1 MSEKE
6 IFQFESEE
14 INIKEVLQKYLK
26 YWYLFVLSVITAGAV
41 AFVYLRYTTPQYRVS
56 STLLIKDD
64 KKGPSLAD
72 NVVLDDLNLFQ
83 SGKNIDNEIEI
94 LKSKSLMNR
103 VLQELSLN
111 TTYYVDGR
119 VKSTEIYG
127 ATIPLKVI
135 VSKLDSSA
143 FNKAIVIQPKDHNE
157 FQIEADGAL
166 SQHKFGAQIKT
177 LYGVFTVVAGTGKA
191 VKDKKV
197 TVKFHDIRKVAE
209 SYNQKLTVAPV
220 NKNASVLS
228 LSLVDPVPAKGVAIL
243 NKLVEV
249 YNKEAVE
256 DKNLIAGSTI
266 QFIDERLKYLTS
278 ELSLVEEDVESY
290 KKDNRV
296 TDVSSEAKLYLE
308 KASDYNRQ
316 LSEWAIQIDV
326 LESIERYLLKQ
337 ESEYELVPSTLT
349 IQDPTLLGLISKF
362 NELQL
367 ERNRLLRVSQ
377 SGNPLVQNI
386 NEQLGNLRSNILENL
401 RNIKDGLKITRS
413 NLQAS
418 SAQFES
424 RIKEVPS
431 IEKDLIEIK
440 RQQSIKEGLYLYL
453 LQKREESAL
462 SLAATVANSRIID
475 PAISGDTPVEPKK
488 QLIYLLAFLVGLG
501 IPFAGIYI
509 KELLNDRVQS
519 QQDVKKATNT
529 PILGEIAHNDTFE
542 KLVVTENSRSTVAE
556 LFRLIRTNLQ
566 FATLG
571 KDNKVIMVTSS
582 MSGEGK
588 TFFTIN
594 LGASLALT
602 GKRVVLVNFDLRK
615 PRLLQ
620 DMDLSNEI
628 GITNYIIDEQ
638 LNIQDILIPSPE
650 VTGLYAIG
658 SGPIPPNP
666 AELMMSP
673 KVGHLLAELR
683 EQFDYILLDTS
694 PAGQVADA
702 FTLAPLIDASVYIV
716 RYNYTFKSQVAI
728 VDDIYQNKKLNHPMI
743 VLNDAEMKE
752 AYGYGYGY
760 GYNEFGKPSL
770 KNTLKKGMRIEV

>member
-1 MSEKE
+1 M
-6 IFQFESEE
+6 FQFETEE
-14 INIKEVLQKYLK
+14 INIKEILQKYLR
-26 YWYLFVLSVITAGAV
+26 YWYLFVIGVIVAGAV
-41 AFVYLRYTTPQYRVS
+41 AFVYLRYTTPQYRIS

-64 KKGPSLAD
+64 KKGPSLAE
-72 NVVLDDLNLFQ
+72 NAVLDDLNLFQ
-83 SGKNIDNEIEI
+83 TGKNIDNEIEI

-103 VLQELSLN
+103 VLQELALN
-111 TTYYVDGR
+111 TTYFVDGR

-127 ATIPLKVI
+127 ASMPLKVI

-143 FNKAIVIQPKDHNE
+143 FNKSIVVYPKDNNTY
-157 FQIEADGAL
+157 QIDEEGTL
-166 SQHKFGAQIKT
+166 SQHKFGEQVKKP
-177 LYGVFTVVAGTGKA
+177 YGMFTVVAGTNNGG
-191 VKDKKV
+191 KDKKV

-209 SYNQKLTVAPV
+209 YYNQKLTVTPV

-228 LSLVDPVPAKGVAIL
+228 LSLVDPVPSKGVAIL

-256 DKNLIAGSTI
+256 DKNLIASSTI
-266 QFIDERLKYLTS
+266 QFIDDRLKYLTS
-278 ELSLVEEDVESY
+278 ELTVVEQDVESY
-290 KKDNRV
+290 KKENRV

-308 KASDYNRQ
+308 KASEYNRQ

-326 LESIERYLLKQ
+326 LESIEKYLLNQ
-337 ESEYELVPSTLT
+337 ESQYELVPSTLT
-349 IQDPTLLGLISKF
+349 IQDPTLLGLIAKF

-367 ERNRLLRVSQ
+367 ERKRLLRVSQ
-377 SGNPLVQNI
+377 PSNPLVQNI
-386 NEQLGNLRSNILENL
+386 NEQLANLRGNILENL
-401 RNIKDGLKITRS
+401 RNIKSGLIITRN

-475 PAISGDTPVEPKK
+475 PAVSGDKPVEPKK
-488 QLIYLLAFLVGLG
+488 QLIYLLALLVGLG

-509 KELLNDRVQS
+509 KELLNDRVQN

-571 KDNKVIMVTSS
+571 KDNKVIMITSS
-582 MSGEGK
+582 MGGEGK

-594 LGASLALT
+594 LGASLALI

-620 DMDLSNEI
+620 DMGLSNEI
-628 GITNYIIDEQ
+628 GITNYIIDER
-638 LNIQDILIPSPE
+638 LSIQDILIPAPE

-673 KVGHLLAELR
+673 KMNHLLAELR
-683 EQFDYILLDTS
+683 EQFDYVLLDTS

-702 FTLAPLIDASVYIV
+702 FTLAPLIDASIYIV
-716 RYNYTFKSQVAI
+716 RYNYTFKSQIAI
-728 VDDIYQNKKLNHPMI
+728 VDDIYQNKKLSHPMI
-743 VLNDAEMKE
+743 VLNDADMKE

-760 GYNEFGKPSL
+760 GYNEFNKPSF
-770 KNTLKKGMRIEV
+770 KKVLKKGMRIEA

>member
-6 IFQFESEE
+6 IFQLESEE
-14 INIKEVLQKYLK
+14 INLKEVLQKYLR
-26 YWYLFVLSVITAGAV
+26 YWYLFVIGVIVAGAV
-41 AFVYLRYTTPQYRVS
+41 AFVYLRYSTPQYRIS

-64 KKGPSLAD
+64 KKGPSLAE
-72 NVVLDDLNLFQ
+72 NAVLDDLNLFQ
-83 SGKNIDNEIEI
+83 AGKNIDNEIEI

-103 VLQELSLN
+103 VLQELALN
-111 TTYYVDGR
+111 TSYYVDGR

-127 ATIPLKVI
+127 ASMPLKVI

-143 FNKAIVIQPKDHNE
+143 FNKSIVVQATGKNGY
-157 FQIEADGAL
+157 QIDEDGTVT
-166 SQHKFGAQIKT
+166 SHKFGEQVKKP
-177 LYGVFTVVAGTGKA
+177 YGIFTVVAGTPNTAKN
-191 VKDKKV
+191 KKV
-197 TVKFHDIRKVAE
+197 TVKFHDIRQVADY
-209 SYNQKLTVAPV
+209 YNQKLTVAPV

-228 LSLVDPVPAKGVAIL
+228 LSLIDPVPAKGVAIL

-278 ELSLVEEDVESY
+278 ELSVVEEDVESY

-308 KASDYNRQ
+308 KASEYNRQ

-326 LESIERYLLKQ
+326 LESIENYLLKQ
-337 ESEYELVPSTLT
+337 ESQFELVPSTLT

-367 ERNRLLRVSQ
+367 ERKRLLRVSQ
-377 SGNPLVQNI
+377 PGNPLVQNI
-386 NEQLGNLRSNILENL
+386 NEQLGNLRGNILENL
-401 RNIKDGLKITRS
+401 RNIKDGLIITRN

-475 PAISGDTPVEPKK
+475 PAISGDKPVEPKK
-488 QLIYLLAFLVGLG
+488 QLVYLLAFLVGLG

-509 KELLNDRVQS
+509 KELLNDRVQT
-519 QQDVKKATNT
+519 QQDVKKATDT

-571 KDNKVIMVTSS
+571 KDSKVIMITSS

-620 DMDLSNEI
+620 DMELSNET
-628 GITNYIIDEQ
+628 GITNYIIDER
-638 LNIQDILIPSPE
+638 LSIQDILIPSPE

-673 KVGHLLAELR
+673 KVGYLLAELR
-683 EQFDYILLDTS
+683 EQFDYVLLDTS

-716 RYNYTFKSQVAI
+716 RYNYTFKSQIAI
-728 VDDIYQNKKLNHPMI
+728 VDDIYQNKKLKHPMI
-743 VLNDAEMKE
+743 VLNDADMKE

-760 GYNEFGKPSL
+760 GYNEFSKTSL
-770 KNTLKKGMRIEV
+770 RRVFKKGMRIEV

>member
-1 MSEKE
+1 MSERE
-6 IFQFESEE
+6 LFQFESEE
-14 INIKEVLQKYLK
+14 INIKEVLQKYLR
-26 YWYLFVLSVITAGAV
+26 YWYLFVAGVAIAGIV
-41 AFVYLRYTTPQYRVS
+41 AFVYLRYTTPQYRIS

-64 KKGPSLAD
+64 KKGPSLSENA
-72 NVVLDDLNLFQ
+72 VLDDLNLFQ
-83 SGKNIDNEIEI
+83 TGKNIDNEIEI

-103 VLQELSLN
+103 VLQELALN
-111 TTYYVDGR
+111 TTYYVAGR

-127 ATIPLKVI
+127 ADMPVRVI
-135 VSKLDSSA
+135 VSKLDSAA
-143 FNKAIVIQPKDHNE
+143 FNKTIVIQPKDHNTY
-157 FQIEADGAL
+157 QIQEEGAT
-166 SQHKFGAQIKT
+166 SEHKFGEQVQKP
-177 LYGVFTVVAGTGKA
+177 YGTFTVVAGIGNA
-191 VKDKKV
+191 GKDKEV

-209 SYNQKLTVAPV
+209 YYNQKLTVAPV

-228 LSLVDPVPAKGVAIL
+228 LSLTDPVPAKGIAIL

-266 QFIDERLKYLTS
+266 QFIDDRLKYLTS
-278 ELSLVEEDVESY
+278 ELSVVEQDVESY

-308 KASDYNRQ
+308 KASEYNRQ

-326 LESIERYLLKQ
+326 LESIERYLVKQ
-337 ESEYELVPSTLT
+337 DSQYELVPSTLT
-349 IQDPTLLGLISKF
+349 IQDATLLGLIAKF

-367 ERNRLLRVSQ
+367 ERKRLLRVSQ
-377 SGNPLVQNI
+377 PGNPLVQNI
-386 NEQLGNLRSNILENL
+386 NEQLANLRGNILENL
-401 RNIKDGLKITRS
+401 RNIKDGLVITRN

-475 PAISGDTPVEPKK
+475 PAISGDKPVEPKK
-488 QLIYLLAFLVGLG
+488 QLIYLLAVLVGLG

-509 KELLNDRVQS
+509 RELLNDKVQT
-519 QQDVKKATNT
+519 QQDVKKATST
-529 PILGEIAHNDTFE
+529 PVLGEIAHNDTFE

-571 KDNKVIMVTSS
+571 KENKVLLVTSS

-588 TFFTIN
+588 TFFSIN

-620 DMDLSNEI
+620 DMGLESET
-628 GITNYIIDEQ
+628 GVTNYVIDER
-638 LNIQDILIPSPE
+638 LSIQDILVPSPE
-650 VTGLYAIG
+650 VAGLFAIG

-673 KVGHLLAELR
+673 RVAQLLAELR
-683 EQFDYILLDTS
+683 EQFDYVLLDTS

-702 FTLAPLIDASVYIV
+702 FTLAPLSDASMFII
-716 RYNYTFKSQVAI
+716 RYNYTLKSQVAI

-743 VLNDAEMKE
+743 VLNDADMKE

-760 GYNEFGKPSL
+760 TYGESAKPSFGKM
-770 KNTLKKGMRIEV
+770 MRKRMRVEA

>member
-6 IFQFESEE
+6 LFQFESEE
-14 INIKEVLQKYLK
+14 INLKEVLQKYLR
-26 YWYLFVLSVITAGAV
+26 YWYVFIIGVTIAGVV
-41 AFVYLRYTTPQYRVS
+41 AYLYLRYTTPQYRIS

-64 KKGPSLAD
+64 KKGPSLAENAILND
-72 NVVLDDLNLFQ
+72 LDLFQ

-103 VLQELSLN
+103 VLKELSLHS
-111 TTYYVDGR
+111 TYYVDGR
-119 VKSTEIYG
+119 VKSTEVFG
-127 ATIPLKVI
+127 NSLPVKLI
-135 VSKLDSSA
+135 VSRLDSAA
-143 FNKAIVIQPKDHNE
+143 FDKTIVIQTKDNIN
-157 FQIEADGAL
+157 FQIEDDGKV
-166 SQHKFGAQIKT
+166 SQHKFGQEIKKP
-177 LYGVFTVVAGTGKA
+177 YAAFTVVAGNGALADVKKA
-191 VKDKKV
+191 
-197 TVKFHDIRKVAE
+197 TIKFHDIRKVAE
-209 SYNQKLTVAPV
+209 YYNQKLTVAPI

-266 QFIDERLKYLTS
+266 QFIDDRLKYLTS
-278 ELSLVEEDVESY
+278 ELTVVEQDVESY
-290 KKDNRV
+290 KKENRV

-308 KASDYNRQ
+308 KASEYNRQ

-326 LESIERYLLKQ
+326 LESIERYLMKQ
-337 ESEYELVPSTLT
+337 ETQDELVPSSLT
-349 IQDPTLLGLISKF
+349 IQDATLLGLISKF

-367 ERNRLLRVSQ
+367 ERKRLLRVSQ
-377 SGNPLVQNI
+377 PGNPLVQNI
-386 NEQLGNLRSNILENL
+386 NEQLGNLRGNILENL
-401 RNIKDGLKITRS
+401 RNIKSGLIITRS

-475 PAISGDTPVEPKK
+475 PAVAGDYPVEPKK

-519 QQDVKKATNT
+519 QQDVKKATAT
-529 PILGEIAHNDTFE
+529 PVLGEIAHNDTFE

-571 KDNKVIMVTSS
+571 KNSKVIMITSS

-620 DMDLSNEI
+620 DMGLANET

-638 LNIQDILIPSPE
+638 LSIQDILIPSTE
-650 VTGLYAIG
+650 VTGLFAIG

-666 AELMMSP
+666 AELIMSP
-673 KVGHLLAELR
+673 KISHLLAELR
-683 EQFDYILLDTS
+683 EQFDYVILDTS

-716 RYNYTFKSQVAI
+716 RYNYTFKSQIAI
-728 VDDIYQNKKLNHPMI
+728 VDDIYQNKKLNNPMI
-743 VLNDAEMKE
+743 VLNDADMKE

-760 GYNEFGKPSL
+760 GYNESDKTSL
-770 KNTLKKGMRIEV
+770 KKVLKKGMRIEA

>member
-6 IFQFESEE
+6 VYQFETED
-14 INIKEVLQKYLK
+14 INIKEVLQKYLR
-26 YWYLFVLSVITAGAV
+26 YWYLFVFGVLIAGIA

-64 KKGPSLAD
+64 KKGPSLTENA
-72 NVVLDDLNLFQ
+72 VLNDLDLFQ

-103 VLQELSLN
+103 VLKELALH

-127 ATIPLKVI
+127 NSMPINLI
-135 VSKLDSSA
+135 VSRLDSAA
-143 FNKAIVIQPKDHNE
+143 FNKVFTIRTVDNINFQLEDEGIV
-157 FQIEADGAL
+157 
-166 SQHKFGAQIKT
+166 SQHKFGQEIKKP
-177 LYGVFTVVAGTGKA
+177 YASFTVVAGNGVIAVGKNI
-191 VKDKKV
+191 

-209 SYNQKLTVAPV
+209 SYNRKLTVAPV

-249 YNKEAVE
+249 YNNEAVE

-278 ELSLVEEDVESY
+278 ELSVVEQDVESY
-290 KKDNRV
+290 KRDNRV

-308 KASDYNRQ
+308 KASEYNRQ

-326 LESIERYLLKQ
+326 LESIEKYLLKQ
-337 ESEYELVPSTLT
+337 DSQHELVPSTLT
-349 IQDPTLLGLISKF
+349 IQDATLLGLIGKF

-367 ERNRLLRVSQ
+367 ERKRLLRVSQ
-377 SGNPLVQNI
+377 PGNPLVQNI
-386 NEQLGNLRSNILENL
+386 NEQLANLRGNILENL
-401 RNIKDGLKITRS
+401 RNIKNGLIITRN

-475 PAISGDTPVEPKK
+475 PAIAGDRPVEPKK
-488 QLIYLLAFLVGLG
+488 QLIYLLAFLMGLG

-509 KELLNDRVQS
+509 KELLNDRVQN
-519 QQDVKKATNT
+519 QQDVKRATST
-529 PILGEIAHNDTFE
+529 PVLGEIAHNDTFE

-588 TFFTIN
+588 TFFSIN

-620 DMDLSNEI
+620 DMGLSNET
-628 GITNYIIDEQ
+628 GISNYIIDER
-638 LNIQDILIPSPE
+638 LGVEDIIIPASD
-650 VTGLYAIG
+650 VHGLYAIG

-683 EQFDYILLDTS
+683 ESFDYILLDTS

-702 FTLAPLIDASVYIV
+702 FTLAPFIDACVYIV

-728 VDDIYQNKKLNHPMI
+728 VDDIYQNRKLKHPMI
-743 VLNDAEMKE
+743 VLNDADMKE

-760 GYNEFGKPSL
+760 GYNEFGKSSMRRL
-770 KNTLKKGMRIEV
+770 LKKNMRVEA

>member
-6 IFQFESEE
+6 LYQFEAEE
-14 INIKEVLQKYLK
+14 INIKEVLQKYLR
-26 YWYLFVLSVITAGAV
+26 YWYLFVLGVLIAGTA
-41 AFVYLRYTTPQYRVS
+41 AFIYLRYTTPQYRVS

-64 KKGPSLAD
+64 KKGPSLSENA
-72 NVVLDDLNLFQ
+72 VLNDLDLFQ

-103 VLQELSLN
+103 VLKELALN

-127 ATIPLKVI
+127 NGMPVKLI
-135 VSKLDSSA
+135 VSRLDSAA
-143 FNKAIVIQPKDHNE
+143 FNKVITIQTKDNIN
-157 FQIEADGAL
+157 FQLEDEGTV
-166 SQHKFGAQIKT
+166 SQHKFGQEIKKP
-177 LYGVFTVVAGTGKA
+177 YVAFTVVAGSGVITGGKNI
-191 VKDKKV
+191 

-209 SYNQKLTVAPV
+209 SYNRKLTVAPV

-228 LSLVDPVPAKGVAIL
+228 LSLTDPVPAKGVAIL

-249 YNKEAVE
+249 YNNEAVE

-278 ELSLVEEDVESY
+278 ELSVVEQDVESY
-290 KKDNRV
+290 KRDNRV
-296 TDVSSEAKLYLE
+296 TDVSSEAKLYLD
-308 KASDYNRQ
+308 KASEYNRQ

-326 LESIERYLLKQ
+326 LESIEKYLLKQ
-337 ESEYELVPSTLT
+337 DRQHELVPSTLT
-349 IQDPTLLGLISKF
+349 IQDATLLGLIGKF

-367 ERNRLLRVSQ
+367 ERKRLLRVSQ
-377 SGNPLVQNI
+377 PGNPLVQNI
-386 NEQLGNLRSNILENL
+386 NEQLVNLRGNILENL
-401 RNIKDGLKITRS
+401 RNIKNGLIITRS

-475 PAISGDTPVEPKK
+475 PAIAGDRPVEPKK

-501 IPFAGIYI
+501 IPFAGIYV
-509 KELLNDRVQS
+509 KELLNDRIQS
-519 QQDVKKATNT
+519 QQDVKKSTDT
-529 PILGEIAHNDTFE
+529 PVLGEIAHNDTFE

-588 TFFTIN
+588 TFFSIN

-620 DMDLSNEI
+620 DMGLSNET
-628 GITNYIIDEQ
+628 GIANYIIDER
-638 LNIQDILIPSPE
+638 LNIGDIIIPSPE
-650 VTGLYAIG
+650 VPGLYAIG

-683 EQFDYILLDTS
+683 EKFDYILLDTS

-702 FTLAPLIDASVYIV
+702 FTLAPFIDACVYIV
-716 RYNYTFKSQVAI
+716 RYNYTFKSQVVI
-728 VDDIYQNKKLNHPMI
+728 VDDIYQNKKLKHPMI
-743 VLNDAEMKE
+743 VLNDADMKE

-760 GYNEFGKPSL
+760 GYNEFSKSSM
-770 KNTLKKGMRIEV
+770 KRFLKKGMRIEA

>member
-6 IFQFESEE
+6 LFQFDSEE
-14 INIKEVLQKYLK
+14 INIKEVIQKYLR
-26 YWYLFVLSVITAGAV
+26 YWYLFILGVIVSGTV
-41 AFVYLRYTTPQYRVS
+41 AFIYLRYTTPKYRIS

-64 KKGPSLAD
+64 KKGPSLAE
-72 NVVLDDLNLFQ
+72 NAVLDDLNLFQ

-119 VKSTEIYG
+119 FKSTEIYG
-127 ATIPLKVI
+127 GSMPLKVI

-143 FNKAIVIQPKDHNE
+143 FNKSVVIRVNDNNNY
-157 FQIEADGAL
+157 QIDEDGTI
-166 SQHKFGAQIKT
+166 SQHKFGEQVKKPYAI
-177 LYGVFTVVAGTGKA
+177 FTVVAGTTA
-191 VKDKKV
+191 TAKDNKV
-197 TVKFHDIRKVAE
+197 TVKFHDIRKVAN
-209 SYNQKLTVAPV
+209 SYNQKLIVAPV

-228 LSLVDPVPAKGVAIL
+228 LSLTDPVPTKGVAIL

-266 QFIDERLKYLTS
+266 QFIDDRLKYLTS
-278 ELSLVEEDVESY
+278 ELSVVERDVESY
-290 KKDNRV
+290 KRNNRV
-296 TDVSSEAKLYLE
+296 TDVSSEAKMYLE

-326 LESIERYLLKQ
+326 LESIEKYLLKQ
-337 ESEYELVPSTLT
+337 ESQYEIVPSTLT
-349 IQDPTLLGLISKF
+349 IQDATLLGLITKF

-367 ERNRLLRVSQ
+367 ERKRLLRSSQ
-377 SGNPLVQNI
+377 PGNPLVLNI
-386 NEQLGNLRSNILENL
+386 TEQLLNLRANILENL
-401 RNIKDGLKITRS
+401 RNIKNGLIITRN

-418 SAQFES
+418 SSQFES

-475 PAISGDTPVEPKK
+475 PAIGGDVPVEPKK
-488 QLIYLLAFLVGLG
+488 QLIYLLALLVGLG
-501 IPFAGIYI
+501 VPFAGIYL
-509 KELLNDRVQS
+509 KEMLNDRVQS
-519 QQDVKKATNT
+519 QQDVKKLTDT
-529 PILGEIAHNDTFE
+529 PILGEIARNDTFE

-571 KDNKVIMVTSS
+571 KENKVILVTSS

-588 TFFTIN
+588 TFFSIN

-615 PRLLQ
+615 PRLMQ
-620 DMDLSNEI
+620 DMGLSNEV
-628 GITNYIIDEQ
+628 GVTNYLIDDK
-638 LNIQDILIPSPE
+638 LSIQDIILPSLE
-650 VTGLYAIG
+650 ISGLYAIG

-666 AELMMSP
+666 AELTMSP
-673 KVGHLLAELR
+673 KVAHLLSELR
-683 EQFDYILLDTS
+683 DQFDYVLLDTS

-702 FTLAPLIDASVYIV
+702 YTLAPFIDACVFII
-716 RYNYTFKSQVAI
+716 RYNYTYKSQVAI
-728 VDDIYQNKKLNHPMI
+728 IDDIYMNKKLSYPLI
-743 VLNDAEMKE
+743 VINDAEMKDG
-752 AYGYGYGY
+752 YGYGYGY
-760 GYNEFGKPSL
+760 GYNEKAKPSL
-770 KNTLKKGMRIEV
+770 KRRMKKRMGLEA

>member
-26 YWYLFVLSVITAGAV
+26 YWYLFVLGVIIAGAV
-41 AFVYLRYTTPQYRVS
+41 AFVYLRYVTPQYRIS

-72 NVVLDDLNLFQ
+72 NAVLDDLNLFQ

-127 ATIPLKVI
+127 AAMPLKVI

-143 FNKAIVIQPKDHNE
+143 FNKSIVIQPKNNNL
-157 FQIEADGAL
+157 FQIDEDGTL
-166 SQHKFGAQIKT
+166 SEHKFGEQVKKP
-177 LYGVFTVVAGTGKA
+177 YGVFTVVAGTGNA
-191 VKDKKV
+191 AKDKNV
-197 TVKFHDIRKVAE
+197 TIKFHDIRKVAD

-228 LSLVDPVPAKGVAIL
+228 LSLIDPVPAKGVAIL

-256 DKNLIAGSTI
+256 DKNLIASSTI

-278 ELSLVEEDVESY
+278 ELSLEEDVESY

-337 ESEYELVPSTLT
+337 ESQYELVPSTLT

-386 NEQLGNLRSNILENL
+386 NQQLGNLRSNILENL

-475 PAISGDTPVEPKK
+475 PAISGDIPVEPKK
-488 QLIYLLAFLVGLG
+488 QLIYLLAILVGLG

-519 QQDVKKATNT
+519 QQDVKKTTDT

-628 GITNYIIDEQ
+628 GITNYIIDER

-683 EQFDYILLDTS
+683 EQFDYIILDTS

-702 FTLAPLIDASVYIV
+702 FTLAPLIDACVYIV

-743 VLNDAEMKE
+743 VLNDADMKE

-770 KNTLKKGMRIEV
+770 KKALRKGMRIEV

>member
-6 IFQFESEE
+6 IFQFDSEE
-14 INIKEVLQKYLK
+14 INIKEIVQRYFR
-26 YWYLFVLSVITAGAV
+26 YWYLFITGVVVAGIV
-41 AFVYLRYTTPQYRVS
+41 AFVYLRYSTPQYRIS

-64 KKGPSLAD
+64 KKGPSLAE
-72 NVVLDDLNLFQ
+72 NAVLDDLDLFQ
-83 SGKNIDNEIEI
+83 TGKNIDNEIEI

-103 VLQELSLN
+103 VLKELSLH
-111 TTYYVDGR
+111 TTYHVDGR

-127 ATIPLKVI
+127 ATMPIKVI
-135 VSKLDSSA
+135 VSKLDSAA
-143 FNKAIVIQPKDHNE
+143 FDKSISIQTIDNFN
-157 FQIEADGAL
+157 FQIEDDGFV
-166 SQHKFGAQIKT
+166 SQHKFGQNIKKP
-177 LYGVFTVVAGTGKA
+177 YAVFTVVAGGGA
-191 VKDKKV
+191 ISKDKNV

-266 QFIDERLKYLTS
+266 QFIDERLKFLTS
-278 ELSLVEEDVESY
+278 ELSVVEQDVESY
-290 KKDNRV
+290 KRDNRV

-308 KASDYNRQ
+308 KASEYNRQ

-326 LESIERYLLKQ
+326 LESIENYLLKQ
-337 ESEYELVPSTLT
+337 ESQYELVPSTLT
-349 IQDPTLLGLISKF
+349 IQDATLLGLISKF

-367 ERNRLLRVSQ
+367 ERKRLLRVSQ
-377 SGNPLVQNI
+377 PSNPLVLNI
-386 NEQLGNLRSNILENL
+386 NEQLGNLRGNILENL

-424 RIKEVPS
+424 RIKDVPS

-475 PAISGDTPVEPKK
+475 PAISEDRPVEPKK
-488 QLIYLLAFLVGLG
+488 QLIYLLAILVGFG

-509 KELLNDRVQS
+509 KELLNDRIQS
-519 QQDVKKATNT
+519 QHDVKKATNT

-571 KDNKVIMVTSS
+571 KDNRVIMVTSS

-588 TFFTIN
+588 TFFSIN

-620 DMDLSNEI
+620 DMGLFNEV
-628 GITNYIIDEQ
+628 GITNYIIDER
-638 LNIQDILIPSPE
+638 LKTQDIIIPSPE
-650 VTGLYAIG
+650 VSGLYAIG
-658 SGPIPPNP
+658 CGPIPPNP

-702 FTLAPLIDASVYIV
+702 FTLAPLIDACVYIV

-743 VLNDAEMKE
+743 VLNDADMKE
-752 AYGYGYGY
+752 AYGYGY
-760 GYNEFGKPSL
+760 GYNEFGKPASN
-770 KNTLKKGMRIEV
+770 KFFKKRMRIEA